1 MVSGANDVQSNLKKR
16 KQVHPL
22 SEKAILS
29 RSASSDPG
37 VTVCSIS
44 VRLLHRILFTFT
56 PIIENKEISE
66 MLKVSGVNQNIYV
79 LQIFTSVHEK
89 VTLYLLLCRVD
100 MG

>member
-1 MVSGANDVQSNLKKR
+1 MALWPPVCPLKRGQWSERRNLKKR
-16 KQVHPL
+16 KQV
-22 SEKAILS
+22 

>member
-1 MVSGANDVQSNLKKR
+1 M
-16 KQVHPL
+16 
-22 SEKAILS
+22 
-29 RSASSDPG
+29 
-37 VTVCSIS
+37 
-44 VRLLHRILFTFT
+44 LHRILFTFT

>member
-1 MVSGANDVQSNLKKR
+1 
-16 KQVHPL
+16 
-22 SEKAILS
+22 
-29 RSASSDPG
+29 
-37 VTVCSIS
+37 
-44 VRLLHRILFTFT
+44 
-56 PIIENKEISE
+56 